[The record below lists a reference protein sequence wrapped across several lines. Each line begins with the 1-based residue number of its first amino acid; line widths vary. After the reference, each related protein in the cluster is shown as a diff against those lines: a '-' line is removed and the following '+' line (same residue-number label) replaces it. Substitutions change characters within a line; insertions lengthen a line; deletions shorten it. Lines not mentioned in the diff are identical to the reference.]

1 MRKIYI
7 IFALLLAV
15 CSMSAQSVSR
25 SGNVFKA
32 EKKTY
37 VRDTLVTQYKYEDSR
52 GNSYPIIVNKKTG
65 SCYVCKLSKN
75 NKFYRQYLNKDIK
88 AQICKELNIKIKE
101 D

>member
-1 MRKIYI
+1 MRKLYI

-15 CSMSAQSVSR
+15 SSMSAQSVSR

-37 VRDTLVTQYKYEDSR
+37 VRDTLVTQYKYEDSK
-52 GNSYPIIVNKKTG
+52 GNSYPIIVNKKSG
-65 SCYVCKLSKN
+65 ACYVCKLSKN